1 MVINM
6 GGDENTIGKKRPEM
20 ESGLVDLRRDS
31 LLDRI
36 QSSSA
41 QLILAQAPAGYGKSS
56 LLRQLAAAEVEA
68 GGSVGW
74 ITPVSQDGDLSR
86 FVQMFIGTCE
96 RLIEDTGGKLRR
108 TTRDISALISAIN
121 GPALLLLDEYD
132 QFAHGQADALLG
144 QIIEQLPPGKR
155 IAVATRTMPDLSS
168 ARLKLSGRA
177 IVLGSIDL
185 RFDLGESYQFLSERC
200 RLGLDEVRELHSRID
215 GWPAALQFINLSLAS
230 HKQGA
235 AKVLRSGMTQE
246 LVDYLAQE
254 VFHLQTAETRKA
266 LLGICLAD
274 RLCAELVNHKLGGT
288 EGGALLDRL
297 SDGGLFLDPVDGD
310 WHWFRCH
317 PLFGDFLRTR
327 VQQENSPDAL
337 TERHVRI
344 ADWFAA
350 QDMRE
355 VAISHYLAAGRQ
367 ESAAACLEEVA
378 EQLVREERLG
388 LLVSLFEQ
396 LDQQVLLSSPKLLD
410 AAVIAYGFRRQFA
423 KAHRL
428 LNHCE
433 SSLAQSEDDPV
444 AAAELEVRRC
454 FVLAAEDRVV
464 EMGERARDAEKW
476 LDDDQPFSKAV
487 AFNAHAFLLGA
498 QSQFPEAH

>member
-1 MVINM
+1 M
-6 GGDENTIGKKRPEM
+6 
-20 ESGLVDLRRDS
+20 
-31 LLDRI
+31 
-36 QSSSA
+36 
-41 QLILAQAPAGYGKSS
+41 
-56 LLRQLAAAEVEA
+56 LRQLAAVQVDA

-108 TTRDISALISAIN
+108 TTRDIPALISAIN

-200 RLGLDEVRELHSRID
+200 RLGLEEVRELHSRID

-230 HKQGA
+230 QKQGA
-235 AKVLRSGMTQE
+235 AKALRSGMTQE
-246 LVDYLAQE
+246 VVDYLAQE
-254 VFHLQTAETRKA
+254 VFLLQNAETRKA

-288 EGGALLDRL
+288 GGRALLNRL

-310 WHWFRCH
+310 RHWFRFH
-317 PLFGDFLRTR
+317 PLL
-327 VQQENSPDAL
+327 
-337 TERHVRI
+337 
-344 ADWFAA
+344 
-350 QDMRE
+350 
-355 VAISHYLAAGRQ
+355 AI
-367 ESAAACLEEVA
+367 
-378 EQLVREERLG
+378 
-388 LLVSLFEQ
+388 F
-396 LDQQVLLSSPKLLD
+396 
-410 AAVIAYGFRRQFA
+410 
-423 KAHRL
+423 
-428 LNHCE
+428 CE
-433 SSLAQSEDDPV
+433 P
-444 AAAELEVRRC
+444 RC
-454 FVLAAEDRVV
+454 DRKT
-464 EMGERARDAEKW
+464 ARK
-476 LDDDQPFSKAV
+476 
-487 AFNAHAFLLGA
+487 H
-498 QSQFPEAH
+498 